1 MVMRTISLLDCTLRD
16 GGYVNDW
23 NFGRGTS
30 LSIIN
35 RLIESGV
42 DFIEVG
48 FLDDRRPFDL
58 DHTIQPNTESMM
70 KLFGNIDKKQSK
82 LVAMIDYGTCDI
94 SNLQECSE
102 TNLDAIRLIFKK
114 EKIDGAIPFAKELQS
129 KGYKVFLQLVSITAY
144 TDRDLLYLIDRA
156 NEIVPFA
163 VSIVDTYGLLHKE
176 QLLHYFEMLDHNLL
190 EEITIGYHS
199 HNNFQLGYSNSI
211 AFLEHRSNRN
221 VLVDGTL
228 YGMGKSAGNAPLEL
242 LAMHLNNVYYKNY
255 SIASLLEAIDNNIM
269 SIHRK
274 KPWGYSYVFY
284 ISAVNDCHPNYVTF
298 LLDKNTLSVNSICSI
313 LDKIPKEKKLL
324 YDKSLIESLYIQYQ
338 CKSVDDSKSIAS
350 LDTIVRDKNV
360 LLLGPGKTL
369 IYNKKIID
377 EKIDE
382 FKPVIISVNTAPS
395 AYNFDYVFLTSSKRY
410 NFDYQNLCIYRE
422 KTIATSNITAI
433 SGEFGYV
440 INYEKLSSSLGEGND
455 NSLLLMLQLLKLLN
469 PKRTLLAGFDG
480 FSEEISDNF
489 YDSMIAIDIKNSGD
503 SINDSMRKSINE
515 FKKYMEIEFITPS
528 KYCD

>member
-1 MVMRTISLLDCTLRD
+1 MRTISLLDCTLRD

-35 RLIESGV
+35 RLIEAGV
-42 DFIEVG
+42 DYVEVG
-48 FLDDRRPFDL
+48 FLDERRSFDINR
-58 DHTIQPNTESMM
+58 TIQPNTESMM

-82 LVAMIDYGTCDI
+82 MVAMIDYGTCGI
-94 SNLQECSE
+94 NNIQECSK

-114 EKIDGAIPFAKELQS
+114 EKIEGALPFAKELQS

-144 TDRDLLYLIDRA
+144 SDKDLLYLIDRA

-176 QLLHYFEMLDHNLL
+176 QLLHYFELLDHNLS
-190 EEITIGYHS
+190 EDIVIGYHS

-242 LAMHLNNVYYKNY
+242 LAMHLNNVYFKQY
-255 SIASLLEAIDNNIM
+255 SIASLLEAIDNNVM
-269 SIHRK
+269 SIYRK
-274 KPWGYSYVFY
+274 KPWGYSYIFY

-298 LLDKNTLSVNSICSI
+298 LLEKNTLSVNSVCSI
-313 LDKIPKEKKLL
+313 LDDIPKEKKLL
-324 YDKSLIESLYIQYQ
+324 YDKTLIENLYNQYQ
-338 CKSVDDSKSIAS
+338 CKLVDDSEAIAS
-350 LDTIVRDKNV
+350 LDRIIRNRIV

-369 IYNKKIID
+369 VSNKKEID
-377 EKIDE
+377 EIIEGLD
-382 FKPVIISVNTAPS
+382 PVIISLNTAPS
-395 AYNFDYVFLTSSKRY
+395 AYNFNYVFLTSSKRY
-410 NFDYQNLCIYRE
+410 NFDYQNLYKHQG

-433 SGEFGYV
+433 NGEFKYV
-440 INYEKLSSSLGEGND
+440 INYEKLSSLLGEGND
-455 NSLLLMLQLLKLLN
+455 SSLLLMLQLLKALN
-469 PKRTLLAGFDG
+469 PKQTLLAGFDG
-480 FSEEISDNF
+480 FSEELSDNY
-489 YDSMIAIDIKNSGD
+489 YDSMIAIDIKKSGNT
-503 SINDSMRKSINE
+503 INEAMRKSINE
-515 FKKYMEIEFITPS
+515 FKKYIDIKFVTPS